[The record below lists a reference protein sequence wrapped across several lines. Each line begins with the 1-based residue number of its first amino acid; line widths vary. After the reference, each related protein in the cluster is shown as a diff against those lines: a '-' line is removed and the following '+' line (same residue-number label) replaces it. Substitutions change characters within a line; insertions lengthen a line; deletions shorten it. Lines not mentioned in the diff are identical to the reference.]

1 MNTTPIRI
9 SAAALFAGGV
19 LALAGTGTALGQAPK
34 AGADRFPISVEAM
47 EAKVD
52 AMFSQIDTNADGV
65 INPEEFAAHPPRQG
79 RPGDHGRPHGSAG
92 EFGPGMHRG
101 DPARRVQRDAE
112 LFKTLDQDGNGALSE
127 PEFAARHGVQR
138 ELMQKR
144 AFSRLDGN
152 SDGVL
157 DRSEFPPRRL
167 AGLDTNG
174 DGEISREEMRSRS
187 SDKRPDAG

>member
-1 MNTTPIRI
+1 
-9 SAAALFAGGV
+9 
-19 LALAGTGTALGQAPK
+19 
-34 AGADRFPISVEAM
+34 
-47 EAKVD
+47 
-52 AMFSQIDTNADGV
+52 
-65 INPEEFAAHPPRQG
+65 
-79 RPGDHGRPHGSAG
+79 
-92 EFGPGMHRG
+92 MHRG